1 MLYIVLQYLKDWY
14 MLTSLFYLHLS
25 NVYIKRFHI
34 SIFFRHNQIPCDVPI
49 DIEDIYSYLSNSKM
63 CVHSFLKWWS
73 KQGSIQELSIGSNT
87 SRIRRMSR
95 YMFHMITCALFIA
108 ICMDGARS
116 RKPDFFPSKS
126 FFLLILRK
134 NVGNNIK
141 LSIAVWWENENG
153 YSIAIVITNAG
164 NSHY

>member
-1 MLYIVLQYLKDWY
+1 MFDRLIHVNKFVLLTSQQGLYID
-14 MLTSLFYLHLS
+14 MLRI
-25 NVYIKRFHI
+25 VWVI
-34 SIFFRHNQIPCDVPI
+34 PI
-49 DIEDIYSYLSNSKM
+49 DIEEVYSYLSNLKI
-63 CVHSFLKWWS
+63 CVHSFLNWWS
-73 KQGSIQELSIGSNT
+73 KQYCIQELLIGSNT

-95 YMFHMITCALFIA
+95 NMFHMITCALFIA

-116 RKPDFFPSKS
+116 RKPEFFSVKK
-126 FFLLILRK
+126 FFLLTLRK

-153 YSIAIVITNAG
+153 YTIAIVITNAG

>member
-1 MLYIVLQYLKDWY
+1 MFDRLIHVNKFVL
-14 MLTSLFYLHLS
+14 LTSQQGLY
-25 NVYIKRFHI
+25 KR
-34 SIFFRHNQIPCDVPI
+34 IPYYMYMEEV
-49 DIEDIYSYLSNSKM
+49 YSYLSNLKI
-63 CVHSFLKWWS
+63 CVHSFLNWWS
-73 KQGSIQELSIGSNT
+73 KQYCIQELLIGSNT

-95 YMFHMITCALFIA
+95 NMFHMITCALFIA

-116 RKPDFFPSKS
+116 RKPEFFSIKK

-141 LSIAVWWENENG
+141 LSIAVCWENENG
-153 YSIAIVITNAG
+153 YTIAIVITNAG

>member
-1 MLYIVLQYLKDWY
+1 MLYIVLQCLTDWY
-14 MLTSLFYLHLS
+14 MLTSLFCLHLS
-25 NVYIKRFHI
+25 KVYIKG
-34 SIFFRHNQIPCDVPI
+34 FRIMY
-49 DIEDIYSYLSNSKM
+49 IEEVYSYLSNLKI
-63 CVHSFLKWWS
+63 CVHSFLNWWS
-73 KQGSIQELSIGSNT
+73 KQCCIQELSIGSNT

-95 YMFHMITCALFIA
+95 NMFHMITCALFIA

-116 RKPDFFPSKS
+116 RKPEFFSIKK

>member
-1 MLYIVLQYLKDWY
+1 MFDRLIHVNKFVL
-14 MLTSLFYLHLS
+14 LTSQQGLYKRIPYFLYM
-25 NVYIKRFHI
+25 YIEE
-34 SIFFRHNQIPCDVPI
+34 V
-49 DIEDIYSYLSNSKM
+49 YSYLSNLKI
-63 CVHSFLKWWS
+63 CVHSFLNWWS
-73 KQGSIQELSIGSNT
+73 KQYCIQELLIGSNT

-95 YMFHMITCALFIA
+95 NMFHMITCALFIA

-153 YSIAIVITNAG
+153 YTIAIVITNAG

>member
-25 NVYIKRFHI
+25 KVYIKG
-34 SIFFRHNQIPCDVPI
+34 FRIMY
-49 DIEDIYSYLSNSKM
+49 IEEVYSYLSNLKI
-63 CVHSFLKWWS
+63 CVHSFLNWWS
-73 KQGSIQELSIGSNT
+73 KQYCIQELLIGSNT

-95 YMFHMITCALFIA
+95 NMFHMITCALFIA

-141 LSIAVWWENENG
+141 LSIAVCWENENG

>member
-1 MLYIVLQYLKDWY
+1 MLYIVLQCLTDWY

-25 NVYIKRFHI
+25 KVYIKRFAK
-34 SIFFRHNQIPCDVPI
+34 V
-49 DIEDIYSYLSNSKM
+49 YSYLSNLKI
-63 CVHSFLKWWS
+63 CVHSFLNWWS
-73 KQGSIQELSIGSNT
+73 KQYCIQELWIGFNT

-95 YMFHMITCALFIA
+95 NMFHMITCALFIA

-116 RKPDFFPSKS
+116 RKPEFFSIKK

-141 LSIAVWWENENG
+141 LSIAVCWENENG
-153 YSIAIVITNAG
+153 YTIAIVITNAG